1 MSYIKPKLIEPKIA
15 KLIADKIE
23 GKKTKYMFDNQ
34 IKEQEIIQNNIIN
47 TPPEPFHKKILNYLL
62 NFFKKNYILLI
73 ILILSIILLSVRYIE
88 TKKRKEQMKE
98 LLEQVNHELID
109 E

>member
-15 KLIADKIE
+15 KLIAGKIE
-23 GKKTKYMFDNQ
+23 EKKNKYMFNNQ
-34 IKEQEIIQNNIIN
+34 IKEQEIIQNIIIN
-47 TPPEPFHKKILNYLL
+47 IPPEPFHKKIFNYLL

-73 ILILSIILLSVRYIE
+73 ILILIIILLYVRYIE
-88 TKKRKEQMKE
+88 TRKRKKQMKE
-98 LLEQVNHELID
+98 LLEQYDDLID

>member
-15 KLIADKIE
+15 KLIAGKIE
-23 GKKTKYMFDNQ
+23 EKKNKYLFDNQ
-34 IKEQEIIQNNIIN
+34 IKEQEIIQNNIIS
-47 TPPEPFHKKILNYLL
+47 EPFYVKIL
-62 NFFKKNYILLI
+62 NFFKKNYILFI
-73 ILILSIILLSVRYIE
+73 ILILIIILLYVRYIE

-98 LLEQVNHELID
+98 LLEQINMD

>member
-15 KLIADKIE
+15 KLIANKME
-23 GKKTKYMFDNQ
+23 GKKNKYMFDNQ

-47 TPPEPFHKKILNYLL
+47 TPPEPFYKKILNYFF
-62 NFFKKNYILLI
+62 NFFKKNYILFI
-73 ILILSIILLSVRYIE
+73 ILILSIILLYVRYIE
-88 TKKRKEQMKE
+88 TKKRKKQMKE
-98 LLEQVNHELID
+98 LLEQYDDLID